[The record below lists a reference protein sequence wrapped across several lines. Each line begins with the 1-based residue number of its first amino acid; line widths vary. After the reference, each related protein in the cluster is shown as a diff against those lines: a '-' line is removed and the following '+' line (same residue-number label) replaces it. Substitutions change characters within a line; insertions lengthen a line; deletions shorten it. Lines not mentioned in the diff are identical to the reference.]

1 MGKGPH
7 YGAPFLQD
15 WGTRQPGSGGEGRHL
30 EGVPMMTTMEDSYI
44 LKFRLSDLGR
54 SALKKEERQEL
65 CEEIYAKLT
74 SVIDEHE
81 VHGLQLY
88 PQKWPKTVILSF
100 KNESVK
106 NKIYMEGLDIFN
118 RHIELQD
125 CSESAVVKSLCM
137 MHRWEWL
144 MRNSV
149 KFSVVTVTS
158 SKLKRKCIN
167 SMAESLHGPWAIDLS
182 IWL

>member
-1 MGKGPH
+1 
-7 YGAPFLQD
+7 
-15 WGTRQPGSGGEGRHL
+15 
-30 EGVPMMTTMEDSYI
+30 MMTTMEDTYI

-74 SVIDEHE
+74 SIIDEHE

-125 CSESAVVKSLCM
+125 CSESAVVKVIVYDAPVGMTNEKLREIFSSYGDVIKVEEE
-137 MHRWEWL
+137 MH
-144 MRNSV
+144 
-149 KFSVVTVTS
+149 KFNGRVTS
-158 SKLKRKCIN
+158 WSTGNRLVNMTVIKNHSI
-167 SMAESLHGPWAIDLS
+167 SYDWSLQGTANFH
-182 IWL
+182 